1 VRSFHTH
8 GSRRGLPF
16 APPGLLFALAVC
28 ALLAGCN
35 YPFGRGGTGEM
46 VVPRGQLR
54 VVEPT
59 SMEALSTR
67 APTTAPAT
75 GPSTLPTTLP
85 EPLRGM
91 REVPLTIEAARRLAL
106 ENNLDLRVDLLN
118 PAIARATLGQE
129 SARFEALFTTDV
141 SYGTTDQ
148 PTASRLNA
156 SQSKDFRVTPGV
168 TLPLVTGGSLSFEMP
183 VDRFETNN
191 EFSLLNPAFT
201 SNFVVSFSQPLLR
214 GGGVDVTVQPI
225 RIAFYEYQ
233 ESQARTKLE
242 VIRVLAVLDRVYWR
256 VLAARQEATLRR
268 QQYDL
273 AVDQLRRARRQAE
286 VGTVAEVDV
295 VRAESGVADT
305 LENVITA
312 DNQLRDRQRE
322 LRRVLNAPGLG
333 LDTNTAIVP
342 TSDPTPLRYVVE
354 PERLA
359 EAAVANRMEM
369 LESELAIARATSNVR
384 ASRNATL
391 PLVSLNYQYN
401 VNGLGPSLDE
411 SFNLLR
417 DNDFSD
423 HRVGL
428 QVQVPIGNEA
438 ALNALRR
445 SILNREQQLA
455 TRDQRAL
462 QIRQEV
468 YNATDQLEANWLRI
482 MASRKRVILAARVV
496 GVEERQFNLG
506 LRTSTDVL
514 DAQTRL
520 ANAQSDE
527 VNAVAEYQIA
537 QVDIAFATGTILGAS
552 RVVWAPGAVA
562 GGR

>member
-1 VRSFHTH
+1 
-8 GSRRGLPF
+8 
-16 APPGLLFALAVC
+16 
-28 ALLAGCN
+28 
-35 YPFGRGGTGEM
+35 M

-54 VVEPT
+54 VIEPT
-59 SMEALSTR
+59 NMDALSTR
-67 APTTAPAT
+67 VPVTAPTTGPAT
-75 GPSTLPTTLP
+75 LPAVLP

-106 ENNLDLRVDLLN
+106 ENNLDLRVDLLG

-129 SARFEALFTTDV
+129 AARFEALFTTDV
-141 SYGTTDQ
+141 SYSTTDQ

-168 TLPLVTGGSLSFEMP
+168 ELPLVTGGTLRFDLP

-191 EFSLLNPAFT
+191 EFSLLNPAYA

-233 ESQARTKLE
+233 ASQARTKLE
-242 VIRVLAVLDRVYWR
+242 VIRVLAALDRVYWR

-286 VGTVAEVDV
+286 VGTVPEVDV
-295 VRAESGVADT
+295 IRAESGVADT
-305 LENVITA
+305 LETVITA

-322 LRRVLNAPGLG
+322 LKRILNAPGLEM
-333 LDTNTAIVP
+333 DTATAIVP

-354 PERLA
+354 PDRLA
-359 EAAVANRMEM
+359 ESAVANRMEM
-369 LESELAIARATSNVR
+369 LETELAIARETSNVR
-384 ASRNATL
+384 AARNAAL
-391 PLVSLNYQYN
+391 PLVSLDYTYN
-401 VNGLGPSLDE
+401 VNGLGPTLDE

-423 HRVGL
+423 HRAGL
-428 QVQVPIGNEA
+428 RVQVPIGNQA
-438 ALNALRR
+438 AANALRR
-445 SILNREQQLA
+445 SILNRVQQLA

-468 YNATDQLEANWLRI
+468 FNAADQLDANWQRI
-482 MASRKRVILAARVV
+482 LASRKRVILAARVV
-496 GVEERQFNLG
+496 GVEERQFNQG

-527 VNAVAEYQIA
+527 VQAVAEYQIA
-537 QVDIAFATGTILGAS
+537 QVDIAFATGTVLGAS
-552 RVVWAPGAVA
+552 RVVWAPGATPGA
-562 GGR
+562 GASAR